1 MAYSKKTRSPGPMR
15 RIAGFLVTAAV
26 TLGLLAGL
34 SACARRDVS
43 VLADRQPALDL
54 ADFFAGDSVA
64 YGIF

>member
-1 MAYSKKTRSPGPMR
+1 MSYQSRAKSPGWVR
-15 RIAGFLVTAAV
+15 RIAGYLVTAIV

-64 YGIF
+64 